1 MSAKSSGRT
10 ESAITLQSNLFVAAH
25 MSLAVA
31 LGERLADLIAEPDAF
46 ITVLEQDLGELA
58 DPVVVIGIHS
68 VTPGLGKVLGVR
80 LPLLEATHKSLRK
93 ATKKTPSSL
102 VLDVTGRL
110 LDHEAADV
118 RWFGMWNLERLL
130 ATDPEPTWPLMRRA
144 AAAAGEWIS
153 VDTLAHP
160 YAAGILL
167 DGLRWGELERLV
179 YSPSRWERRLVGS
192 TMATMP
198 HVRYAGSRDRTVAER
213 GLRLIGQLIGDAEPA
228 VQKALSWALR
238 SLAPIDT
245 VAVVTFVE
253 SEAEEARATDDGH
266 RAWVLRHSLPKLP
279 NDGQKKLKACLQG
292 IRRRPSA
299 PSTSLAAAT
308 AAELAAATAAELAS
322 VDADQRPRPS
332 SREE

>member
-10 ESAITLQSNLFVAAH
+10 ESAITLQSNLFVATHLPRAKQ
-25 MSLAVA
+25 
-31 LGERLADLIAEPDAF
+31 LGGQLADLIADPDAF
-46 ITVLEQDLGELA
+46 VAALTAGLDELA
-58 DPVVVIGIHS
+58 DPIVVIGIRS
-68 VTPGLGKVLGVR
+68 VTPGLGEVLGVR
-80 LPLLEATHKSLRK
+80 LPLLEATHRTLSK
-93 ATKKTPSSL
+93 ATKKAPASL
-102 VLDVTGRL
+102 LLEITGRL
-110 LDHEAADV
+110 LGHGAADV
-118 RWFGMWNLERLL
+118 RWFGMWNFERLL
-130 ATDPEPTWPLMRRA
+130 ATDPESTWPLMRRA

-167 DGLRWGELERLV
+167 DGLRWAELERLV

-192 TMATMP
+192 TMATLP
-198 HVRYAGSRDRTVAER
+198 HVKYAGSRDKAAAAR
-213 GLRLIGQLIGDAEPA
+213 GLQLIGQLIGDAEPD

-253 SEAEEARATDDGH
+253 SEAEKARATDDGH
-266 RAWVLRHSLPKLP
+266 RAWVLRDSLPKLP
-279 NDGQKKLKACLQG
+279 NDAQKNIKACLQG
-292 IRRRPSA
+292 IRRRPGA

-308 AAELAAATAAELAS
+308 AAELASA
-322 VDADQRPRPS
+322 DADQRPRPS